1 MASVISL
8 PAAPVTLKAVLAS
21 ARTGY
26 ALDENVTLEAKL
38 LNSTS
43 ESIIIYGK
51 LLWGY
56 AGGLVLRIYDEAGL
70 EVHAAGY
77 DDDLL
82 IPSTLREA
90 ANFVKLAPNH
100 FLGVQRTDRAS
111 DLFGKP
117 GAYRIR
123 VQYRSPVPL
132 KYKNQPDFWSTE
144 RGVISSEFISI
155 RITPAEG
162 RPKP

>member
-8 PAAPVTLKAVLAS
+8 PAAPVTLKVVLAS
-21 ARTGY
+21 ARTEY
-26 ALDENVTLEAKL
+26 ALDDNVTIEAKL
-38 LNSTS
+38 LNPTS

-56 AGGLVLRIYDEAGL
+56 AGGFVLRIYDEAGL
-70 EVHAAGY
+70 EVHATAY

-82 IPSTLREA
+82 IPSTLRETT
-90 ANFVKLAPNH
+90 NFVKLSPNH
-100 FLGVQRTDRAS
+100 FLGVLRTDRAS

-132 KYKNQPDFWSTE
+132 KYKNQTDFWSTE
-144 RGVISSEFISI
+144 RGVISSEFINI
-155 RITPAEG
+155 RITLAEG
-162 RPKP
+162 RRKP